1 MNEQQLSERKRRGY
15 EIFQQC
21 PIDNKHGFYRIP
33 SSKSSGTY
41 KVSITEQTCTCPD
54 FEIRKA
60 PKCKHIFAAEFHYQ
74 KRQLPHRQRKAF
86 QETAMAKAPKRPTYQ
101 QTSWSKYNQSQVTEK
116 AEFLYLLKELVSG
129 VETPSQKTGRTR
141 HSFADLLFAM
151 CYKVYSRFSSRRF
164 MTDLN
169 DAFDKGYIER
179 KISYNSLVD
188 SFNLDEITP
197 ILHQLI
203 EVSSLPLSA
212 IEKNFCVD
220 STAFSTCRF
229 GQWQV
234 AKHKDNK
241 LIEQKNWVKAHVM
254 SGISTHVVTAV
265 TITDKY
271 GQDGANFS
279 PLVEKTAENFTVGDV
294 SADAAYALG
303 NSFETVS
310 KVGGTPFIDFRKNAS
325 GEGIK
330 TSETFK
336 KAFHFYSLHQSE
348 FWQHYSKRNNAETVF
363 SMVKGKFGDSLRTKT
378 ERALINESLV
388 KFVCHNICVLITSI
402 HELGLKPKFREN
414 LK

>member
-15 EIFQQC
+15 DIFQKSQ
-21 PIDNKHGFYRIP
+21 IDNKHGFYRVP
-33 SSKSSGTY
+33 SSRKSGTY
-41 KVSITEQTCTCPD
+41 KVSIEQQTCTCPD

-60 PKCKHIFAAEFHYQ
+60 TKCKHIFAAEFHFQ

-86 QETAMAKAPKRPTYQ
+86 QETAMAKAPKRPTYS
-101 QTSWSKYNQSQVTEK
+101 QTDWSKYNQSQVTEK
-116 AEFLYLLKELVSG
+116 AEFLYLLKELVKD

-169 DAFDKGYIER
+169 DAFGKGYIER
-179 KISYNSLVD
+179 QISYNSLVD

-197 ILHQLI
+197 ILHQII
-203 EVSSLPLSA
+203 EVSSLPLSV

-229 GQWQV
+229 NQWSD
-234 AKHKDNK
+234 AKYGDKK
-241 LIEQKNWVKAHVM
+241 LLEKKNWVKAHVM
-254 SGISTHVVTAV
+254 SGVSTHVVTAV
-265 TITDKY
+265 TITDKH

-279 PLVEKTAENFTVGDV
+279 PLVEKTAKNFTVGDV

-303 NSFETVS
+303 NSFDTVA
-310 KVGGTPFIDFRKNAS
+310 KVGGTAYIDFKKSAS
-325 GEGIK
+325 GTGLR

-363 SMVKGKFGDSLRTKT
+363 SMVKGKFGDNLRAKT
-378 ERALINESLV
+378 ETALINESLV
-388 KFVCHNICVLITSI
+388 KFVCHNICVLITSM